1 MANDSVEGC
10 TCDAERRLITAVEV
24 EPTEVAGG
32 LLDAQYPPENGIWTV
47 VVSSPLNIHDL
58 VAGIGAYVFE
68 RQIHTALDDKV
79 ADLDADRD
87 DPLLILEGQ
96 RSDVGRSGLRRL
108 IERAENS
115 ERLVNFA
122 HDIKFLDTALVT
134 RRLDAKQQR
143 ASGPGGSTAFRGVAA
158 PNDRLPTIR
167 RSSTQERAANRG
179 RRGPDSC

>member
-47 VVSSPLNIHDL
+47 VVSNPLNIHDL

-68 RQIHTALDDKV
+68 RQIHTALDDNV
-79 ADLDADRD
+79 ADPDADRD
-87 DPLLILEGQ
+87 DPILT
-96 RSDVGRSGLRRL
+96 
-108 IERAENS
+108 
-115 ERLVNFA
+115 
-122 HDIKFLDTALVT
+122 H
-134 RRLDAKQQR
+134 
-143 ASGPGGSTAFRGVAA
+143 
-158 PNDRLPTIR
+158 DRLPTIR